1 MSLDSLEKLFIEEAE
16 AADQKLTELG
26 EDGTNEAAAAAAP

>member
-1 MSLDSLEKLFIEEAE
+1 MSLDSLEKLFIEEA
-16 AADQKLTELG
+16 ADRKLTELG